1 MRSIVDTSELD
12 RFRGLLLNRR
22 QELEAVTASGEE
34 SAETVVLDQSR
45 VGRLSRMD
53 ALQMQAMS
61 LAQRR
66 RRELEL
72 QRIAAALKRLDDGDY
87 GDCLDCGGAIARNRL
102 QADPT
107 APLCIDCASRLESDA
122 GYRACPS

>member
-1 MRSIVDTSELD
+1 MDTSELD

-22 QELEAVTASGEE
+22 QELEAATASGEE

>member
-1 MRSIVDTSELD
+1 MRAIVDASALN

-22 QELEAVTASGEE
+22 QQLEAVTASSEE

-61 LAQRR
+61 LAERR

-87 GDCLDCGGAIARNRL
+87 GDCLDCGGVIALNRL
-102 QADPT
+102 QADPA

-122 GYRACPS
+122 GY